1 MEYQLS
7 QHSLQDLVVTKLD
20 VESSVVNVVVD
31 PGHHLLLL
39 LHHGGQL
46 AEDAPKLHDG
56 ALNSVHGVRPARVV
70 LVLVL
75 IDGGE
80 LLRAAHVDHSV
91 SSLRGHVVLHGKHG
105 SRVIA
110 LKRKSYIGR
119 HQFLESLPLW
129 LTQARNLSHRRWK
142 TAPP

>member
-39 LHHGGQL
+39 LHHGGKL
-46 AEDAPKLHDG
+46 AEDAPQLHDG
-56 ALNSVHGVRPARVV
+56 ALNGVHGVRPTRVV

-80 LLRAAHVDHSV
+80 LLRAAHVDYSV
-91 SSLRGHVVLHGKHG
+91 SSL
-105 SRVIA
+105 
-110 LKRKSYIGR
+110 
-119 HQFLESLPLW
+119 
-129 LTQARNLSHRRWK
+129 
-142 TAPP
+142 